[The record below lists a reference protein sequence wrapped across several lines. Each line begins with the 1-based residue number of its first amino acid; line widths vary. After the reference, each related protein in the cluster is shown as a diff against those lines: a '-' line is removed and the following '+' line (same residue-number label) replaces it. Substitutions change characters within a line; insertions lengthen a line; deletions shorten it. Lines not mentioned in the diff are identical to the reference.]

1 MVMLGIWLFLQFLPA
16 IGQLATPEVGGDGG
30 VAYFA
35 HIGGFLCGM
44 ALIHLFAKRRSEHY
58 GQPRYPVY

>member
-16 IGQLATPEVGGDGG
+16 VGQLASPSWAQRAASPISPTSAASCSGW
-30 VAYFA
+30 
-35 HIGGFLCGM
+35 
-44 ALIHLFAKRRSEHY
+44 RRSICSRSEESEHY